1 MRLQYCVFRS
11 QRSASDYYPPG
22 ITIGRL
28 SAMHGIAGFGA
39 ALVLV
44 SIFSLLVDPLPQRFR
59 IESGISLFS
68 GLYA

>member
-28 SAMHGIAGFGA
+28 SGMHGIAGFRA
-39 ALVLV
+39 ALVLAGTLV
-44 SIFSLLVDPLPQRFR
+44 ERRRIDANLLLK
-59 IESGISLFS
+59 
-68 GLYA
+68 